1 MLQYILYLKLLFIS
15 AAKIDC
21 YVCSSKNGSD
31 NGCDDPFHPQYNS
44 LRVSCRQG
52 MDGRYGLF
60 PARYC
65 IKMKGTSSEFYFL
78 NLFKIF
84 ALRGN

>member
-1 MLQYILYLKLLFIS
+1 
-15 AAKIDC
+15 
-21 YVCSSKNGSD
+21 
-31 NGCDDPFHPQYNS
+31 
-44 LRVSCRQG
+44 